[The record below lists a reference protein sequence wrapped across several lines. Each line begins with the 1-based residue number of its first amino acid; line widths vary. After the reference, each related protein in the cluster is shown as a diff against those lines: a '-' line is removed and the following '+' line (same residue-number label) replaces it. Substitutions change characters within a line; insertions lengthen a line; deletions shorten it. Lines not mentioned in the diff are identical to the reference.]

1 MPRVRALDVVANSN
15 PHCTMK
21 QARPPAQTRRQ
32 FCRSAGRAAATLFA
46 FNFVPRRAWGANSR
60 LALAAI
66 GTGGKGTSD
75 IKGAVGA
82 GFEVVALCDTVDGAR
97 LSGEAGRMKGIVE
110 MRNLYPQAKFYS
122 DWREL
127 LADKSLDFDAVTV
140 ATPDHHHAHASI
152 AAMRRGK
159 HVYTQKPMAH
169 SVWEAREMAKV
180 AAETG
185 VKTQMGN
192 QAHANDHMRRVVE
205 LIRAGIIGNV
215 KQVHAW
221 TNRPIWPQGFNRYPD
236 PEPTPPWMNWDAW
249 IGPAAHVDYSSK
261 IAPFNW
267 RGYWNFGCGALGD
280 MACHIMDIAFWAL
293 DLGSPETVKADA
305 EAGNDI
311 SAPINSTITY
321 VFPAKGE
328 RPAVKMVWYDGQKG
342 ARFDAT
348 SWKLI
353 PGEPNLPPKAIF
365 EGLDTTESN
374 GYDCLFVGEKG
385 KLFFNRGKN
394 NWIVKSTSAI
404 DGFEWPPQ
412 SLPRATDQ
420 NPYKEWRD
428 AIDGKIPQA
437 ASHFGHAGPFTEMV
451 LLGCVAQRTPGRLLQ
466 WDGPALKLK
475 NAPELQG
482 LIRREYRKGWEL
494 SA

>member
-1 MPRVRALDVVANSN
+1 MPNARRSN
-15 PHCTMK
+15 P
-21 QARPPAQTRRQ
+21 TRRQ
-32 FCRSAGRAAATLFA
+32 FCRTAGGAAATLFS
-46 FNFVPRRAWGANSR
+46 FRFIPSSVWGANSR

-66 GTGGKGTSD
+66 GTGGKGASD

-82 GFEVVALCDTVDGAR
+82 GFQVVALCDTVDATKMTDKG
-97 LSGEAGRMKGIVE
+97 GRMKGIAE
-110 MRNLYPQAKFYS
+110 SRQAYPDAKFYS
-122 DWREL
+122 DWREM

-152 AAMRRGK
+152 AAMRAGK
-159 HVYTQKPMAH
+159 HVYTQKPLAH
-169 SVWEAREMAKV
+169 SVWEARAMAKV

-205 LIRAGIIGNV
+205 LIRAGIIGKV

-221 TNRPIWPQGFNRYPD
+221 TNRPIWPQGFDRYPD
-236 PEPTPPWMNWDAW
+236 AEAVPPWMNWDAW
-249 IGPAAHVDYSSK
+249 IGPAAPVDYSSH

-280 MACHIMDIAFWAL
+280 MACHIMDVAFWAL
-293 DLGSPETVKADA
+293 ELGSPTTIKA
-305 EAGNDI
+305 EAEGGTPI

-321 VFPAKGE
+321 VFPARGD
-328 RPAVKMVWYDGQKG
+328 RPAVKFVWYDGQKG
-342 ARFDAT
+342 ARFDA
-348 SWKLI
+348 SAWKLI
-353 PGEPNLPPKAIF
+353 PGEPNLPSKAIL
-365 EGLDTTESN
+365 EGFDITEAN
-374 GYDCLFVGEKG
+374 GYDCMFVGEKG
-385 KLFFNRGKN
+385 KLFFNRSKN
-394 NWIVKSTSAI
+394 NWVVKSTSAI
-404 DGFEWPPQ
+404 DGFAWPPP

-451 LLGCVAQRTPGRLLQ
+451 LLGCVAQRAPGKDLQ
-466 WDGPALKLK
+466 WDGTTLTIK

-482 LIRREYRKGWEL
+482 MIHREYRKGWEL
-494 SA
+494 KA